1 MSEVLAALIKDCRE
15 RSKDFADKP
24 NIMDLYQRCYFS
36 EHWKWI
42 LNCHNVC
49 SESIAIFFLVLID
62 IWDIKDAASLFQCR
76 RFAGWFWR
84 RNSRRGRWGDHI
96 FVVDAQT
103 NPNNFSGDEIKV
115 FKDEG
120 ENEEEQGVSESLHA
134 DLLGEAETKG
144 LWKLPQPSYSLP
156 AFHQQALSMGYLM
169 NPYGALAAAGGLS
182 PFLPIGSPPLQVGFL
197 MFIDKLRNPSYQD
210 QI

>member
-1 MSEVLAALIKDCRE
+1 MVLATKFSARPVR
-15 RSKDFADKP
+15 RS
-24 NIMDLYQRCYFS
+24 C
-36 EHWKWI
+36 
-42 LNCHNVC
+42 
-49 SESIAIFFLVLID
+49 FF
-62 IWDIKDAASLFQCR
+62 
-76 RFAGWFWR
+76 
-84 RNSRRGRWGDHI
+84 
-96 FVVDAQT
+96 VDVQT

-197 MFIDKLRNPSYQD
+197 MFIDQFRNISYQD